1 MCKKAVLLLE
11 DEVIQTVIQSLRD
24 VAFDDMICPRATK
37 KEVTSVH
44 CNHSAV
50 KNS

>member
-24 VAFDDMICPRATK
+24 VAFDDMICPKAK
-37 KEVTSVH
+37 KEEVASIH
-44 CNHSAV
+44 CNHSAEN
-50 KNS
+50 NS